1 MIMNNINQELHQ
13 NFLDF
18 SYEANSQRAFADAR
32 DGLKPGQR
40 ACLWEMYDK
49 KYTSNKKYIKTKD
62 MRVYY
67 SYIDKID
74 ANNELK
80 EIYYVGKS
88 NISIDISKYKKA
100 QPVKENDGDEE
111 LVGKEMVRKLIKE
124 YGKELE
130 DKIEKNSILKIDDKK
145 DLYIYSIDVYYYID
159 DSEEAEESKKDK
171 KNNKVNGNVVIDSY
185 DMDAIIL
192 EK

>member
-1 MIMNNINQELHQ
+1 M
-13 NFLDF
+13 
-18 SYEANSQRAFADAR
+18 
-32 DGLKPGQR
+32 
-40 ACLWEMYDK
+40 K

-62 MRVYY
+62 MREYY
-67 SYIDKID
+67 RYIDEID

-80 EIYYVGKS
+80 EIYYVGNS

-100 QPVKENDGDEE
+100 QPIKENDGDEE